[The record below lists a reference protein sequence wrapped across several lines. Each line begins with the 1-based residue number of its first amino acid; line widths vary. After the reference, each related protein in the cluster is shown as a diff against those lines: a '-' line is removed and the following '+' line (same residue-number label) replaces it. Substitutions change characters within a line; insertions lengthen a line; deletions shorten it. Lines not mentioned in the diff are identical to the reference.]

1 MNEIVEI
8 LGSNIIPILA
18 TALTGIL
25 SYIGMQIKN
34 MIQNNLSQK
43 EKETIVSSTVN
54 YVEQISKDT
63 DMTSS
68 EKFAEVKEKA
78 SSWLRERNIKF
89 SDTEL
94 DIMIE
99 CAVKNLTIT
108 S

>member
-1 MNEIVEI
+1 MNQIVEM

-18 TALTGIL
+18 TALTGVI

-34 MIQNNLSQK
+34 MIQNSFTRK
-43 EKETIVSSTVN
+43 EKEAIVSSTVN

-68 EKFAEVKEKA
+68 EKFAEAKEKA
-78 SSWLRERNIKF
+78 TSWLRERGIKF
-89 SDTEL
+89 NDTEL

-99 CAVKNLTIT
+99 CAVKNL